1 MASNAF
7 FHISIALLVLV
18 ALVFLNGVGVVSPAL
33 DWGRLIVGFLD
44 RPFVAVFA
52 KANDF
57 FEIVSQI
64 KSLHG
69 ENRNLTNQ
77 VSVLT
82 SELAALEKAD
92 QENRVLRE
100 ALHFQ
105 TQDKARLISAQ
116 VIFLDPLDADK
127 KITINRGKADGVT
140 EGDPVVVSES
150 VLVGTITSAFE
161 HTSQLELITAA
172 SMTVN
177 AQTSTGRARGVVRG
191 EHNLGLL
198 MDLIAQN
205 ETVVAGDKVITSG
218 LGGLFPAGLLIGR
231 VGDIRSNS
239 SELFQKA
246 SVIPAANFRDLE
258 FVFVIKR

>member
-140 EGDPVVVSES
+140 EGDPAVVSES

-177 AQTSTGRARGVVRG
+177 AQTSTG
-191 EHNLGLL
+191 
-198 MDLIAQN
+198 
-205 ETVVAGDKVITSG
+205 
-218 LGGLFPAGLLIGR
+218 
-231 VGDIRSNS
+231 
-239 SELFQKA
+239 
-246 SVIPAANFRDLE
+246 
-258 FVFVIKR
+258 